1 MMYHADGYEPATNTF
16 VGLAAIASRTN
27 RMHIGS
33 AIAVLPRSLP
43 WQVARE
49 AAAIDQLS
57 NGRMILRLGTL
68 DSTTGG
74 PMIHPVWYYFAYD
87 RFFFF
92 TDEDASKLR
101 NVKRESAVYFTI
113 DIDTRPYIGV
123 RGKGTARVVP
133 ESEETIELKEKIVR
147 KYLDRS
153 NPRYNMAIEKA
164 RSNRSIVLEVVPSYT
179 VWDYS
184 KMSEPKA

>member
-1 MMYHADGYEPATNTF
+1 MEKLEQERHTRTGRTLSILYGLYVMNFGESSDPRVLVELAQEAEQSGWNGFFLTDALMYHANGYEPATNTF

-27 RMHIGS
+27 RIHIGS

-74 PMIHPVWYYFAYD
+74 PMIHPVWYYFAHD

-101 NVKRESAVYFTI
+101 NVKSESAVLLHDRHRHSTI
-113 DIDTRPYIGV
+113 H
-123 RGKGTARVVP
+123 
-133 ESEETIELKEKIVR
+133 
-147 KYLDRS
+147 
-153 NPRYNMAIEKA
+153 
-164 RSNRSIVLEVVPSYT
+164 
-179 VWDYS
+179 WC
-184 KMSEPKA
+184 

>member
-1 MMYHADGYEPATNTF
+1 MKIF
-16 VGLAAIASRTN
+16 LAEKNVPGMTKEEIVNFLEKGT
-27 RMHIGS
+27 
-33 AIAVLPRSLP
+33 
-43 WQVARE
+43 
-49 AAAIDQLS
+49 
-57 NGRMILRLGTL
+57 MILHLGTL
-68 DSTTGG
+68 DSTTGD
-74 PMIHPVWYYFAYD
+74 PMIHPVWYYFAHD

-92 TDEDASKLR
+92 TDKDVSKLR

-147 KYLDRS
+147 KCLDRS
-153 NPRYNMAIEKA
+153 DPRYNMGIEKA
-164 RSNRSIVLEVVPSYT
+164 RSNRSTVLEVVPSYYT

-184 KMSEPKA
+184 KMSEPKS